1 MNRFKSILANTG
13 YFTIGIGVIAGEL
26 AISGYDRV
34 AKACDHCVD
43 KGKSYKAR
51 NRQADESLRNSHE
64 TRKRQAEVL
73 HSVVE
78 RI

>member
-34 AKACDHCVD
+34 AKACDRCVD
-43 KGKSYKAR
+43 KGKDAVHPVRDSSR
-51 NRQADESLRNSHE
+51 VSVRADML
-64 TRKRQAEVL
+64 
-73 HSVVE
+73 
-78 RI
+78 